1 MMRRVTLIGPNSEPK
16 EMPTMDEEREGDAVR
31 QNELPAFLQPLLER
45 MHATASAETVFGPSR
60 QERGRT
66 IVPVARVAYGLGG
79 GAGSATN
86 KKRKHDGES
95 QPDEGAGGGG
105 GITVTPVGVLE
116 VTDSG
121 SRFVPFTAAK
131 VITASVFLGGLILGM
146 IVGRPGR

>member
-1 MMRRVTLIGPNSEPK
+1 
-16 EMPTMDEEREGDAVR
+16 MDEERDSDA
-31 QNELPAFLQPLLER
+31 QHPHEPPAFLQPLLER
-45 MHATASAETVFGPSR
+45 MHSTANAETVFGPSR

-79 GAGSATN
+79 GAGSAAS
-86 KKRKHDGES
+86 KKRKHDGDP

-121 SRFVPFTAAK
+121 TRFVPLT
-131 VITASVFLGGLILGM
+131 VSRVVTASVFLAGILVGT
-146 IVGRPGR
+146 IIGRPRR